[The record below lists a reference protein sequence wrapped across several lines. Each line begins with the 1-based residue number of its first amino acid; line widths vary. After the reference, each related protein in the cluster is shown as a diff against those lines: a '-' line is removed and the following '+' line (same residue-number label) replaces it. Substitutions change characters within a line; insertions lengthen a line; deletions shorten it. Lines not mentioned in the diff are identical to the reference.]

1 MFPEFPPE
9 AWAALEARQGNP
21 DLWPMLVWCADGTWA
36 VKLELDDDNSVERYD
51 DEMSRDDR

>member
-9 AWAALEARQGNP
+9 AWTALEAHQGNP
-21 DLWPMLVWCADGTWA
+21 ALWPMLVWCADGTWA
-36 VKLELDDDNSVERYD
+36 VRLEFDDNGVESYD

>member
-9 AWAALEARQGNP
+9 AWAALEAHQGDP
-21 DLWPMLVWCADGTWA
+21 GLWSMLVWCADGKWA
-36 VKLELDDDNSVERYD
+36 VRLELDDHGVESYD